1 MTTIPT
7 IPALL
12 AAFCLAGCIWHD
24 AQDLDTPTPLA
35 WSTVVA
41 GLAFVVVAVALMVPT
56 LAHR

>member
-1 MTTIPT
+1 MALAT

-24 AQDLDTPTPLA
+24 AQDIDTPTPLA

-41 GLAFVVVAVALMVPT
+41 VLLFVATAVALMVPT
-56 LAHR
+56 LAHH

>member
-1 MTTIPT
+1 MTT

-12 AAFCLAGCIWHD
+12 AVFTLAGCIWHT

-41 GLAFVVVAVALMVPT
+41 GLLFVLAAVALMVPV

>member
-1 MTTIPT
+1 MTT

-12 AAFCLAGCIWHD
+12 AVFSLSGCVWHE

-35 WSTVVA
+35 WSTVLTV
-41 GLAFVVVAVALMVPT
+41 LAFVVVAVALMVPT

>member
-1 MTTIPT
+1 MTT

-12 AAFCLAGCIWHD
+12 AVFTLAGCIWHT

-35 WSTVVA
+35 WSTVLTV
-41 GLAFVVVAVALMVPT
+41 LAFVVVAVALMVPV